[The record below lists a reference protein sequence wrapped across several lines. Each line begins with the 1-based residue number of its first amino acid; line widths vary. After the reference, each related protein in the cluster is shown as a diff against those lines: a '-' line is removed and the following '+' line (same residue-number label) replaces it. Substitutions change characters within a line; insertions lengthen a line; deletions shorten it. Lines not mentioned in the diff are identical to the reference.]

1 MQFLKRTKLTQE
13 EKNFLSILYTMYS
26 GLMWYVSVKI
36 LKDRG
41 LAEDAMQ
48 QSFEKI
54 IKKVVLLRGFQDIG
68 KVKQYMYVVTKN
80 TALKML
86 RAKQKVILVDELFPE
101 PDASPDP
108 VAEEVLNRIEIEE
121 LRERVRNMNP
131 TYGEAFFLRY
141 FLELDYD
148 EIADALSISV
158 SIAQRRV
165 SKAKA
170 LLRAGK
176 AGEQDAG
183 K

>member
-54 IKKVVLLRGFQDIG
+54 IKKAALLRGFQDIG

-80 TALKML
+80 TALKIML
-86 RAKQKVILVDELFPE
+86 VAELFPE

>member
-54 IKKVVLLRGFQDIG
+54 IKKAALLRGFQDIG

-80 TALKML
+80 TALKI
-86 RAKQKVILVDELFPE
+86 ILVDELFPE